1 MNRDK
6 LQRIIERC
14 MIPLIGLIGIY
25 FGIMLI
31 IAIINFI
38 KAL

>member
-14 MIPLIGLIGIY
+14 MIPLISVIGLY
-25 FGIMLI
+25 FLGMLV
-31 IAIINFI
+31 IAVINFI
-38 KAL
+38 KVL